1 FADAN
6 GERMADFDMGKMLS
20 IDEEAIANAFN
31 FDSDALSGF
40 DMSNIN
46 FAQSLDFSQSLDL
59 GSMSIGMSEMP
70 ALDLSGILSDLEVSD
85 LPLQGLADF
94 ALAVLG
100 DYLADRMPDDL
111 GGEAAELLTSFSD
124 YLQSPDGQAALTVA
138 MLTVIDLQGLSD
150 ITTEV
155 INAYMDYCQD
165 QGISDSV
172 DLIAG
177 FPAWLMQ
184 YWEDEQLADRFTGLI
199 HTDLIIGQVVDLV
212 GSFLVYSDITFG
224 GVLEDVGTDFSDW
237 LSIPE
242 VSALVSTYFDEFIN
256 LTPLINKI
264 SSGFT
269 DYISQFMQAFMYQFM
284 TALQWQLTTGMGQA
298 MGQVMSQLSAS
309 MADAFKFDDTAFA
322 NAFQFN
328 INQDDLGQLML
339 SMLSRQQ
346 KTYENN
352 LKLLGYA
359 NPAEPSSIAFYPLD
373 FVSKQQVLNVLDDY
387 NKHMDETG
395 QGDKVVV
402 YTDYVGALMS
412 SVTDIIDMISM
423 VLVAFVA
430 ISLIVSSIMI
440 GIVTYISVLERK
452 KEIGILRSIG
462 ASKQDIGNVFNAETL
477 IIGFSAGVIGILVT
491 ALCCIPANIIV
502 EASLDVR
509 NIAQLPLMP
518 SVILIGISCLL
529 SFVAGLIP
537 SAAASR
543 RDPVEALRSE

>member
-1 FADAN
+1 
-6 GERMADFDMGKMLS
+6 MADFDMGKMLS